1 MRTLVVSASLALPM
15 GESPANVVIF
25 SVSLAKLRL
34 WQGRY
39 VIYAD

>member
-1 MRTLVVSASLALPM
+1 MRTLIVNASLALPT

-25 SVSLAKLRL
+25 SVNLVKLRL